1 MVIHQKECKM
11 TETKRFIVNQDDRVI
26 DTFHPS
32 SRPTGSVYEWDS
44 QDDTHLREI
53 VLSARLSGLISDFV
67 FDPPLPRHWADYTD
81 HQRNLTVARNS
92 MLLTLVAVIR
102 ASKLNGSEVDAS
114 KRESGTPKQKTGLLH
129 QTSISLFLDDV
140 ECLLSDLYG
149 NIDTVAYDDTMSAVG
164 MIVEEF
170 TGYTRPDV
178 YQEQLDARDWDTC
191 MGIGNEGYGI
201 SGSDYRRG
209 HEGLDRILKRSRA
222 VLQDQASFNPY
233 TVRFATYCVQNYRDR
248 DGTKQ
253 AR

>member
-1 MVIHQKECKM
+1 M

-102 ASKLNGSEVDAS
+102 ASKLNG
-114 KRESGTPKQKTGLLH
+114 L
-129 QTSISLFLDDV
+129 
-140 ECLLSDLYG
+140 
-149 NIDTVAYDDTMSAVG
+149 
-164 MIVEEF
+164 
-170 TGYTRPDV
+170 
-178 YQEQLDARDWDTC
+178 
-191 MGIGNEGYGI
+191 
-201 SGSDYRRG
+201 
-209 HEGLDRILKRSRA
+209 
-222 VLQDQASFNPY
+222 
-233 TVRFATYCVQNYRDR
+233 
-248 DGTKQ
+248 
-253 AR
+253 